1 MEGKGSPSNF
11 RVNNERH
18 LFTEGGC
25 RHQSDPGYLA
35 DGVSVEI
42 GEGHGLANLVPNL
55 LSIYF
60 GGRTFCIG
68 LALLIECYRK
78 SNGLTGLGLAG
89 AIAIN
94 LCGGF
99 ILAIWLLYGNLNL
112 PMRGQI
118 LIWGLV
124 LLLVGLSLVEG
135 LAQIKMRN
143 EK

>member
-1 MEGKGSPSNF
+1 MKGTFLLKTDAAINLILGILLMAFPLRLVKALGLPIVYPTFYPSILGG
-11 RVNNERH
+11 V
-18 LFTEGGC
+18 LFG
-25 RHQSDPGYLA
+25 
-35 DGVSVEI
+35 
-42 GEGHGLANLVPNL
+42 
-55 LSIYF
+55 
-60 GGRTFCIG
+60 IG

-99 ILAIWLLYGNLNL
+99 ILAIWLLFGNLNL

-118 LIWGLV
+118 LLWCLV

-143 EK
+143 EY